1 MRVAAVVHQDQGR
14 DRTDYAAGGEVNAA
28 ESAPQDAARC
38 IPANRGDLEKVPL
51 CPRHLTGRAQMPPCL
66 FRQHRGLKM
75 DVPAHLKDWVAE
87 KQKVLDR
94 LLVEEPENYL
104 KERVKFQQEYEA
116 ALTREQK

>member
-1 MRVAAVVHQDQGR
+1 
-14 DRTDYAAGGEVNAA
+14 
-28 ESAPQDAARC
+28 
-38 IPANRGDLEKVPL
+38 
-51 CPRHLTGRAQMPPCL
+51 
-66 FRQHRGLKM
+66 M